1 MTPSGPC
8 RLDRLR
14 FESSYGAALALPG
27 PGGDWFDVFTAG
39 GSVALV
45 IGDVVG
51 HGAGAVAAMTEIR
64 CGLRSHL
71 LDHRDPAAALAH
83 TNRLAFGIG
92 GFATALCVLFD
103 PDDGTLRWARA
114 GHLPPLVGSP
124 EAVAARMPLG
134 GPMMGALP
142 DARFPVTRARLGEGE
157 MIVLYTDG
165 LVERRGETIGE
176 GIARLE
182 GTVRKLAASATLD
195 CGAVVEA
202 VADEA
207 QDDDSCLVLAWHD
220 A

>member
-1 MTPSGPC
+1 MTPSEP
-8 RLDRLR
+8 RWLDRLR
-14 FESSYGAALALPG
+14 FQSCCGTSHAVPG

-39 GSVALV
+39 GTIALV

-51 HGAGAVAAMTEIR
+51 HGADVASAMTQIR
-64 CGLRSHL
+64 EELRSHL
-71 LDHRDPAAALAH
+71 LDHRDPAAALADA
-83 TNRLAFGIG
+83 NRLAYGIG
-92 GFATALCVLFD
+92 GFATALCALFD

-124 EAVAARMPLG
+124 ETVAARMPLG
-134 GPMMGALP
+134 GPMMGAVP
-142 DARFPVTRARLGEGE
+142 DARFPVTRARLHRGE

-165 LVERRGETIGE
+165 LVERRGESIGE

-182 GTVRKLAASATLD
+182 GTVRKLAASASLD
-195 CGAVVEA
+195 CRAVVDA
-202 VADEA
+202 VAGEA

>member
-1 MTPSGPC
+1 MTPSGPL

-14 FESSYGAALALPG
+14 FESSYGTARALPG
-27 PGGDWFDVFTAG
+27 PGGDWCDVFPAG
-39 GSVALV
+39 RSVALV

-51 HGAGAVAAMTEIR
+51 HGTGAVAAMTEIR
-64 CGLRSHL
+64 CGLRSYL
-71 LDHRDPAAALAH
+71 LEHRDPGAALAH

-92 GFATALCVLFD
+92 GFATALCALFD
-103 PDDGTLRWARA
+103 PGDGTLRWARA

-124 EAVAARMPLG
+124 EAVTARLPLG

-142 DARFPVTRARLGEGE
+142 DARFPGNRARLGEGE

-195 CGAVVEA
+195 CGSVVDA
-202 VADEA
+202 VASEGH
-207 QDDDSCLVLAWHD
+207 DDDSCLVLAWHD
-220 A
+220 G